1 MNYSERDFN
10 SLYFTLK
17 KTIGQKTNFDLDQD
31 PSYKS
36 SLNTII
42 QGVIKKNP
50 KASNQFI
57 NSIVVNTVT
66 KKFIDKINKS
76 TNKTTCNNFPQLA
89 NRPLN
94 TDPRPQNSQFPP
106 QKPVTPQLNNY
117 SRNAGVPEMKPDMF
131 SRSVNQNSRDD
142 MELSSLRETPEE
154 RMNKLMK
161 ERGMVDDKSLKIAEG
176 KLDSGKVSIEND
188 NEFFRS
194 LYENKIEESNPFNK
208 KPTPVVPDKPDK
220 LKQFGDQ
227 SQANRLPDYIYEEP
241 KRELRESNNMAKI
254 TEEIRDGG
262 QELYRNTGFHNQR
275 DLGKLVYLDSGN
287 VGANGEINN
296 VQVELVEP
304 IIIDGMADV
313 YIEFIGLHALKS
325 GTVGSTIENI
335 NLFGL
340 KIDEIP
346 VNVGTTN
353 PNLLG
358 YYLFPNETY
367 GKNDNAAD
375 APGAEEDA
383 AQSTRVDATTFTVK
397 LKSNYLT
404 TVNSGTYNKLTLS
417 LLGLTYNAGDNYDF
431 VQGAQAG
438 SRIVIGLFFKRRN
451 ISKDA
456 INTK

>member
-1 MNYSERDFN
+1 
-10 SLYFTLK
+10 
-17 KTIGQKTNFDLDQD
+17 
-31 PSYKS
+31 
-36 SLNTII
+36 
-42 QGVIKKNP
+42 
-50 KASNQFI
+50 
-57 NSIVVNTVT
+57 
-66 KKFIDKINKS
+66 
-76 TNKTTCNNFPQLA
+76 
-89 NRPLN
+89 
-94 TDPRPQNSQFPP
+94 
-106 QKPVTPQLNNY
+106 
-117 SRNAGVPEMKPDMF
+117 
-131 SRSVNQNSRDD
+131 
-142 MELSSLRETPEE
+142 
-154 RMNKLMK
+154 
-161 ERGMVDDKSLKIAEG
+161 
-176 KLDSGKVSIEND
+176 
-188 NEFFRS
+188 
-194 LYENKIEESNPFNK
+194 
-208 KPTPVVPDKPDK
+208 
-220 LKQFGDQ
+220 
-227 SQANRLPDYIYEEP
+227 
-241 KRELRESNNMAKI
+241 MAKI

-275 DLGKLVYLDSGN
+275 DLGKLIYLDSGN
-287 VGANGEINN
+287 VGANGDINN

-404 TVNSGTYNKLTLS
+404 TVNSGSYNKLTLS